1 MYLYC
6 ILDGHYWLSMTPQC
20 ANLKVNEALKDL
32 SVIKKENDLNGQ
44 FLPKVLFPEMTN

>member
-32 SVIKKENDLNGQ
+32 SVIKKRER
-44 FLPKVLFPEMTN
+44 FEWTISP